1 MNDYINDAF
10 TREGENTNL
19 EINNL
24 NVGCITS
31 KNNKFE
37 LDSNGNLTVNTIN
50 ASNVVGAVLADS
62 IYPVGS
68 IYLSVNSTNP
78 GLLFGGVWEQIKDKF
93 LLGCG
98 DEYENGET
106 GGSTKHSHKE
116 STAYG
121 VINGQGYVGIALE
134 NNQNESIEGLFG
146 ATVTTVNA
154 PIPNAI
160 DGVRFSTHESN
171 HLPPYLTIYMWKRIG

>member
-1 MNDYINDAF
+1 MNDYINNAF

-37 LDSNGNLTVNTIN
+37 LDSSGNLTVKSITAQTVNSMAITN
-50 ASNVVGAVLADS
+50 A

-68 IYLSVNSTNP
+68 IYLSVNNTNP
-78 GLLFGGVWEQIKDKF
+78 SILFGGEWEQIRDKF

-98 DEYENGET
+98 DDYQAGSTGGEATHKLTVNEMPSHQHNLSLAIEGSNVSNKDRVALNGYGNSRWWGNLYKMDST
-106 GGSTKHSHKE
+106 GGSQAH
-116 STAYG
+116 
-121 VINGQGYVGIALE
+121 
-134 NNQNESIEGLFG
+134 NNM
-146 ATVTTVNA
+146 
-154 PIPNAI
+154 
-160 DGVRFSTHESN
+160 
-171 HLPPYLTIYMWKRIG
+171 PPYLAVYMWKRVS

>member
-1 MNDYINDAF
+1 MKDYINDAF

-24 NVGCITS
+24 NVGCIAS

-37 LDSNGNLTVNTIN
+37 LDSNGNLTVSTIN

-78 GLLFGGVWEQIKDKF
+78 GLLFGGVWEQIKDRF

-98 DEYENGET
+98 DEHENGET
-106 GGSTKHSHKE
+106 GGNTKHSHKE

-121 VINGQGYVGIALE
+121 VINGQGYVGVALE

-171 HLPPYLTIYMWKRIG
+171 NLPPYLTIYMWKRIG

>member
-1 MNDYINDAF
+1 MNYYINDAF

-19 EINNL
+19 EVNNL

-31 KNNKFE
+31 KNNKFG
-37 LDSNGNLTVNTIN
+37 LDSNGNLTVNTITAN
-50 ASNVVGAVLADS
+50 NVVGAVLADS

-98 DEYENGET
+98 DEFENETT
-106 GGSTKHSHKE
+106 GGSVKHSHKE

-121 VINGQGYVGIALE
+121 AINGQGYVGIALE
-134 NNQNESIEGLFG
+134 NSNNETINGFFG
-146 ATVTTVNA
+146 STVSQMNKDITEASN
-154 PIPNAI
+154 
-160 DGVRFSTHESN
+160 GVRFNTSEAN
-171 HLPPYLTIYMWKRIG
+171 HLPPYLTVYMWKRVS